1 MSQLCAVN
9 KCIRASR
16 GQCDC
21 CNQQLCLQHL
31 NEHNASLINQLNPL
45 TDEFNAL
52 TDRLNTLNIE
62 NMTADSRRKLEQWRD
77 RSHQQIDRLFEQKC
91 EELDRIMNKKI
102 QKQREEVTH
111 LQSKIAE
118 IIREQE
124 TTRQQIDSLTTTMHD
139 LKEQMNELENTSLR
153 VTTQRL
159 IIDDGLISIESTAEH
174 ELDLSNLPTPC
185 TTIQRLGGSKF
196 SICASDNYLL
206 IHRKPN
212 LCLVDREMNV
222 VKEMLWNYEDIWDM
236 CWCSTL
242 DRFLV
247 NEGSNIFLI
256 DESTM
261 AIEKIKTIE
270 EINWLSCTT
279 SENHLFL
286 STNTYGSIVKKYDL
300 LPSIKLVI
308 EWKSPFTC
316 TDNEWISSIR
326 YNNEKLGLLIRNNPE
341 KSLRMELRS
350 ADTFDRIWLLKFDTV
365 CEQNIGFR
373 CCSLTCN
380 EWLVTDY
387 QSKRLL
393 QVTKNGKLKAA
404 VPYENFPYYP
414 TLFGN
419 MLAVSRNYGIVV
431 YKLSQSE

>member
-1 MSQLCAVN
+1 MSQNCALD
-9 KCIRASR
+9 KCTRISR
-16 GQCDC
+16 GICDC
-21 CNQQLCLQHL
+21 CDQQLCILHL
-31 NEHNASLINQLNPL
+31 SEHNAALINQLNPL
-45 TDEFNAL
+45 TDEFNTL

-91 EELDRIMNKKI
+91 EELNRIMNTKI

-159 IIDDGLISIESTAEH
+159 IIDGAMISIESTAEH

-185 TTIQRLGGSKF
+185 TTIQRPGGSKS
-196 SICASDNYLL
+196 SICANDNYLL

-212 LCLVDREMNV
+212 LSFVDFEMNV
-222 VKEMLWNYEDIWDM
+222 VKEMLWNYEDIGDM

-242 DRFLV
+242 DRFIV
-247 NEGSNIFLI
+247 NEGSNIFLF

-270 EINWLSCTT
+270 EIKWLSCTT
-279 SENHLFL
+279 SEKCLFL
-286 STNTYGSIVKKYDL
+286 STNTDGSIVKKCDL
-300 LPSIKLVI
+300 LPSIKPVT

-316 TDNEWISSIR
+316 TNNEWISSIQ

-350 ADTFDRIWLLKFDTV
+350 ADTFDRIWTLKFDTV

>member
-1 MSQLCAVN
+1 MSQNCALD
-9 KCIRASR
+9 KCTRISR
-16 GQCDC
+16 GICDC
-21 CNQQLCLQHL
+21 CDQQLCLQHL
-31 NEHNASLINQLNPL
+31 NEHNTALINQLDPL

-52 TDRLNTLNIE
+52 SDRFNTLNIE
-62 NMTADSRRKLEQWRD
+62 SITGESRRKLEQWRD

-91 EELDRIMNKKI
+91 EELNRIMNTKI

-118 IIREQE
+118 IIRNQE
-124 TTRQQIDSLTTTMHD
+124 TTRQQIDSLTAAMCD
-139 LKEQMNELENTSLR
+139 LKKQITELDKTSLR

-159 IIDDGLISIESTAEH
+159 IIDGAMISIESTAEH

-185 TTIQRLGGSKF
+185 TTIQRPAESKLV
-196 SICASDNYLL
+196 ICASDNYLL
-206 IHRKPN
+206 IHQKPN
-212 LCLVDREMNV
+212 LCLIDVETSIVEEATWDHES
-222 VKEMLWNYEDIWDM
+222 IWDI

-242 DRFLV
+242 DRFIV
-247 NEGSNIFLI
+247 NEGSSIFLI